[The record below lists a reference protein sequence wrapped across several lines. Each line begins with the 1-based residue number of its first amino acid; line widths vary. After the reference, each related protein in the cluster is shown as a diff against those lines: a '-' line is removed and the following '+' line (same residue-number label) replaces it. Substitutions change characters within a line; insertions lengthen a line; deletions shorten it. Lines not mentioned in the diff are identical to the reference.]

1 MKKLF
6 LLFFLVSVVSS
17 AQVIVKGRVV
27 SFGGKLLGGASVYL
41 NNTTIGVYT
50 DEEGNFEFILREGTY
65 DIIVSFM
72 GYKTVQYSLNT
83 TKNTN
88 PLVFKLLPE
97 TTVLDEVF
105 LKKTRYDNEWK
116 YNLSRFK
123 QALLG
128 RTALAKNCKILNP
141 KVLHFEFD
149 SKTGTLTAEVKE
161 ALKIEHKGLGFLI
174 TYDLVD
180 FSLGR
185 EQLIYLGYT
194 KYENLSGGKRKQ
206 KRWKQNRL
214 KAFNGSR
221 MHFVR
226 SLRNQNLK
234 EEGFLVNQFKR
245 VLNAERL
252 SEEVIKKAR
261 QLIRLNRGSI
271 TFGGKLTNPK
281 TPLDSAMSTL
291 KKARLPKYRDF
302 LYKQNV
308 PYSDMILIFEENIL
322 IQFKDYLSIIYT
334 KEPEEK
340 NYMQNRYLNRRK
352 ALNVQTSSI
361 TMLTK
366 TAILDPS
373 GDIRNPLDIFSEGY
387 WSYEQFADLLPL
399 DYNPPKK
406 NEITS
411 N

>member
-1 MKKLF
+1 MKKIF

-17 AQVIVKGRVV
+17 AQVIVKGRVL
-27 SFGGKLLGGASVYL
+27 SFGGKILEGASVYL

-50 DEEGNFEFILREGTY
+50 DEEGNFELALKEGTY
-65 DIIVSFM
+65 DLIVSFI
-72 GYKTVQYSLNT
+72 GYKTTQHLLNT
-83 TKNTN
+83 TKNTK
-88 PLVFKLLPE
+88 PLLFKLLPE
-97 TTVLDEVF
+97 TTVLDELV
-105 LKKTRYDNEWK
+105 LKKTTYDNQWK
-116 YNLSRFK
+116 HNLSRFK

-128 RTALAKNCKILNP
+128 RTILSKNCKILNP

-149 SKTGTLTAEVKE
+149 STTGTLTAEIKE
-161 ALKIEHKGLGFLI
+161 PLKIEHKGLGFLI

-245 VLNAERL
+245 VLNADRP
-252 SEEVIKKAR
+252 SEEAIKKAR
-261 QLIRLNRGSI
+261 QLIHLNRNSVV
-271 TFGGKLTNPK
+271 FEKKRTNPK
-281 TPLDSAMSTL
+281 TPLDSAMVIL
-291 KKARLPKYRDF
+291 KKSRLPKYRDF
-302 LYKQNV
+302 LYKKNV
-308 PYSDMILIFEENIL
+308 PYSDMILISKKNIL
-322 IQFKDYLSIIYT
+322 IKFKDYLSIIYT

-340 NYMQNRYLNRRK
+340 NYMQNNFLNRRK
-352 ALNVQTSSI
+352 ALDTQTSAI

-373 GDIRNPLDIFSEGY
+373 GDIINPLDIFSEGY

-406 NEITS
+406 K
-411 N
+411 

>member
-6 LLFFLVSVVSS
+6 LLFFLVSVASN
-17 AQVIVKGRVV
+17 AQVIIKGSVV
-27 SFGGKLLGGASVYL
+27 SFHGKPLEGASVYL

-65 DIIVSFM
+65 DIVVSFI
-72 GYKTVQYSLNT
+72 GYKTIQHSLNT

-105 LKKTRYDNEWK
+105 LKKTRYNNEWK

-128 RTALAKNCKILNP
+128 RTVLAKNCKILNP
-141 KVLHFEFD
+141 KVLHFEYD
-149 SKTGTLTAEVKE
+149 TKTGTLTAEIKE
-161 ALKIEHKGLGFLI
+161 PLKIEHKGLGFLI
-174 TYDLVD
+174 TYDMVD
-180 FSLGR
+180 FTLEKNRLS
-185 EQLIYLGYT
+185 YLGYT

-226 SLRNQNLK
+226 SLRSQNLK
-234 EEGFLVNQFKR
+234 EEGFVVNQFKR
-245 VLNAERL
+245 VLNADRP
-252 SEEVIKKAR
+252 SEEAIKKAR
-261 QLIRLNRGSI
+261 QLIRLNGGLI
-271 TFGGKLTNPK
+271 TFGKKITNPK
-281 TPLDSAMSTL
+281 TPLDLAMITL
-291 KKARLPKYRDF
+291 EKARLPKYRDI

-308 PYSDMILIFEENIL
+308 PYSDMILISKKNIL
-322 IQFKDYLSIIYT
+322 IQFEDYLSVIYT

-340 NYMQNRYLNRRK
+340 NYMQNNFLNRRK
-352 ALNVQTSSI
+352 ALDLQTSAI

-406 NEITS
+406 N
-411 N
+411 